1 MLFSSVLVTFIAVL
15 SIFLFNNSSKR
26 LLLEGSY
33 LQYLRVDYKF
43 ILYFITDKTSK
54 IVLNAS
60 GLLSFTRNVGVY
72 YNDETVIAPIKY
84 KQIKEDK
91 GITDTNT
98 TDGSALGLPSYTVD
112 NDYCDKFPWKMEFL
126 TEIIDKQNQNEAS
139 IDIEMIVEEHKAMA
153 RKYFYTTHYQFM
165 CFIESV
171 KEQDI
176 PDRQDYTPLPAV
188 CRKPVY
194 PVQVWSFNMWNK
206 KSWKIIAIACV
217 SLKSV

>member
-1 MLFSSVLVTFIAVL
+1 M
-15 SIFLFNNSSKR
+15 SKN
-26 LLLEGSY
+26 
-33 LQYLRVDYKF
+33 
-43 ILYFITDKTSK
+43 
-54 IVLNAS
+54 VLNAS
-60 GLLSFTRNVGVY
+60 RLLSYIPTSNVEVY
-72 YNDETVIAPIKY
+72 YNDKNVTAPINY
-84 KQIKEDK
+84 KPIKEDNGQEVK
-91 GITDTNT
+91 LNELVKSGITDTNT
-98 TDGSALGLPSYTVD
+98 TDGSALGLLSYTVD

-139 IDIEMIVEEHKAMA
+139 IDIEMIVEEQTFKAMA